1 MGKGATVSPPLMRH
15 AVPESAGEAE
25 ARTERVEEAEGSAV
39 RDAREAE
46 TEGVDE
52 WLSEARSVR
61 ERVGVLEGEAVFV
74 TAASASHSPKR
85 PAVGKGATEGLG
97 G

>member
-15 AVPESAGEAE
+15 AVPVSTGEAE
-25 ARTERVEEAEGSAV
+25 GRTERVEEAEGSAV

-52 WLSEARSVR
+52 WLAEARSVR

-74 TAASASHSPKR
+74 TAAAASHSP
-85 PAVGKGATEGLG
+85 
-97 G
+97 